1 MSPQHFTRDDRLKL
15 ETYKLAGY
23 SNAHIAGILGYH
35 KSSIG
40 RELGR
45 NSIRG
50 RYQGALADKVSV
62 RRRQEIERNRKIDHP
77 PLRRYVIDMT
87 MNHWSPEE
95 ISGRLRLNFG
105 NDPLMQI
112 SYESIY
118 LAAYSDE
125 RLGPLLIP
133 YWRQARK
140 KRKKRGALKGKREI
154 IQSRVPISKRP
165 EIVAARSRVGDLEGD
180 TVVGCAQSGNIVTL
194 VDRKSLYLWAG
205 LSPTKHSPVVA
216 DVIMN
221 VLGEVD
227 PQHLHTIT
235 FDNGTE
241 FADHLRI
248 SKDLSVDIYFARPYC
263 SNDRARN
270 ENTNGLLRQY
280 FPKKFKFDTI
290 TPVQL
295 QRVVEEMNNRPRKT
309 LGYRTPAEVFN
320 QEVLRFEFEPAP
332 FPPHRTSEQ

>member
-1 MSPQHFTRDDRLKL
+1 MSPHHFTRDERLKL
-15 ETYKLAGY
+15 ETYKSAGY
-23 SNAHIAGILGYH
+23 SNTRIAAILGFH

-50 RYQGALADKVSV
+50 SYQGSLADKVYV

-77 PLRRYVIDMT
+77 PLQRYVIDNT
-87 MNHWSPEE
+87 MDYWSPEE
-95 ISGRLRLNFG
+95 ISGRLRLNFSH
-105 NDPLMQI
+105 DPLMQI
-112 SYESIY
+112 SYEAIY
-118 LAAYSDE
+118 QAAYSDE

-154 IQSRVPISKRP
+154 IKDRVSISKRP

-205 LSPTKHSPVVA
+205 LCPTKHSPVVA
-216 DVIMN
+216 ESIIN
-221 VLGEVD
+221 ALGEVD
-227 PQHLHTIT
+227 SQHLHTIT

-248 SKDLSVDIYFARPYC
+248 SKDLSVDVYFARPYC

-280 FPKKFKFDTI
+280 FPKKFRFDTI
-290 TPVQL
+290 TPAQL
-295 QRVVEEMNNRPRKT
+295 QRVVEELNDRPRKT

-320 QEVLRFEFEPAP
+320 QEGVAFRV
-332 FPPHRTSEQ
+332 